1 MVAGVAGRP
10 PCINGDLALVAKTR
24 FRFLQKIKI
33 SYMEDNGRRYNSE
46 VFGEEGALALT
57 VLCMAVAV
65 RAMGLK
71 VLIVQKEDERRILM
85 RSI

>member
-1 MVAGVAGRP
+1 
-10 PCINGDLALVAKTR
+10 
-24 FRFLQKIKI
+24 
-33 SYMEDNGRRYNSE
+33 MEDNGRRYNSE

-71 VLIVQKEDERRILM
+71 VLIVQKEDERCILM
-85 RSI
+85 FYLIFECLHLYGSTALSPTSPTSPT